1 MNLLNHQLYNNQHF
15 YNNIKNLENYM
26 MIYQVIKQE
35 QINYVNQQMKK
46 KEKKNKLKRKN
57 DSILFEL

>member
-57 DSILFEL
+57 DSIFFEL